1 MTMNS
6 LGITKGCCH
15 SDSKVMLSG
24 TSAFQVT
31 QSTVIYSLTV
41 IETETEIQIIS
52 LIETKTETEMFSKT
66 ETKYKRKSE
75 RTKLN
80 SN

>member
-1 MTMNS
+1 MQYNW
-6 LGITKGCCH
+6 
-15 SDSKVMLSG
+15 LSVHL
-24 TSAFQVT
+24 SQ
-31 QSTVIYSLTV
+31 QPVIYSLTE
-41 IETETEIQIIS
+41 IETEIEIIS
-52 LIETKTETEMFSKT
+52 LMEMKRETEISKT

>member
-1 MTMNS
+1 MRS
-6 LGITKGCCH
+6 
-15 SDSKVMLSG
+15 
-24 TSAFQVT
+24 
-31 QSTVIYSLTV
+31 VIYTLTEIE
-41 IETETEIQIIS
+41 IETEEEIIS
-52 LIETKTETEMFSKT
+52 LTETKKETEMFSKT